1 MCGIMISMA
10 KASNRSRTAAYI
22 VRARDSRKKVDWR
35 DYIIPTKSKKK
46 RRVSEMVD
54 KIVYGI

>member
-1 MCGIMISMA
+1 MTKTIAQKNNTPVYMI
-10 KASNRSRTAAYI
+10 KPQ
-22 VRARDSRKKVDWR
+22 VQRKKVDWR

-46 RRVSEMVD
+46 RRISEMVD